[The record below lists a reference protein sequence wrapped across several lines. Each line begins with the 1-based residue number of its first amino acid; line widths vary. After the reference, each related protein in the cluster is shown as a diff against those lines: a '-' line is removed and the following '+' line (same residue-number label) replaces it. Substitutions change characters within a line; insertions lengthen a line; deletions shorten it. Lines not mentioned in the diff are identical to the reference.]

1 MPSSAAHFPIRRSSA
16 GEKRVVIRR
25 VRSGAGLFLS
35 ASAAFGCWIVVARTW
50 RKGGLFG
57 VRDFRFAL
65 CAGAAFFTMD
75 RRAGDA
81 VNVLSGE
88 PIRAAC
94 AIGFACGFAVMAGG
108 DVLAVVT
115 GGLGFAGGGE
125 AIAAATRLGAGLA

>member
-1 MPSSAAHFPIRRSSA
+1 
-16 GEKRVVIRR
+16 
-25 VRSGAGLFLS
+25 
-35 ASAAFGCWIVVARTW
+35 
-50 RKGGLFG
+50 

-94 AIGFACGFAVMAGG
+94 ATGFA
-108 DVLAVVT
+108 
-115 GGLGFAGGGE
+115 
-125 AIAAATRLGAGLA
+125 